1 MRDKKMHST
10 DMLGLNHQSKNENDM
25 ETKINL
31 HLLLMKNEVKKMYKF
46 NLAAGVNVDNI

>member
-1 MRDKKMHST
+1 MHST
-10 DMLGLNHQSKNENDM
+10 DMLGLNHQREWHGNE
-25 ETKINL
+25 INQ